1 MEEKVTEVII
11 VSNAKCK
18 HCKNLLRT
26 YPGKRVVFRCAVDNA
41 HITSTTKACDKFEL

>member
-18 HCKNLLRT
+18 HCRYLLRT
-26 YPGKRVVFRCAVDNA
+26 NPGKRVVFRCAVDNA